1 MRKGLLI
8 LFFFLASIVE
18 ASHYMDYVIFKQDTF
33 YQGYFDDSIVPQ
45 SKDGIYLKP
54 VFKNRLFGTTQE
66 EFFEVVKKDLYP
78 NAHEF
83 ISISSNGDSCF
94 IEVDSSTISSI
105 DPNRFH
111 NEMLATLTQSSLC
124 NVVLIEVLG
133 ERGTALTVKDLT
145 APYFTLVNDSVSR
158 KEETVKE
165 KRKVDEIGKIQPL
178 EIILLTFAAVFALT
192 TLYLALKSKR

>member
-1 MRKGLLI
+1 MRKWLLI

-18 ASHYMDYVIFKQDTF
+18 ASHYMDYVIYKQDTF
-33 YQGYFDDSIVPQ
+33 YQGYFDESLVPV
-45 SKDGIYLKP
+45 SKDGVYLKP

-78 NAHEF
+78 NAHQL
-83 ISISSNGDSCF
+83 ISISSKGDSCF

-124 NVVLIEVLG
+124 NMVLIEVSG
-133 ERGTALTVKDLT
+133 ERGEALTVKDLE
-145 APYFTLVNDSVSR
+145 AP
-158 KEETVKE
+158 
-165 KRKVDEIGKIQPL
+165 
-178 EIILLTFAAVFALT
+178 
-192 TLYLALKSKR
+192 

>member
-33 YQGYFDDSIVPQ
+33 YQGYFDESIVPVY
-45 SKDGIYLKP
+45 KDGVYLKP

-66 EFFEVVKKDLYP
+66 EFFEVLKKDLYP

-83 ISISSNGDSCF
+83 ISISSNGDTCF
-94 IEVDSSTISSI
+94 IEVDSSIFTSI
-105 DPNRFH
+105 NPDRFH
-111 NEMLATLTQSSLC
+111 NEMLATLMHSSLC
-124 NVVLIEVLG
+124 DVVLINVSG

-145 APYFTLVNDSVSR
+145 APYFTMIHGSVSS
-158 KEETVKE
+158 KEETIQE
-165 KRKVDEIGKIQPL
+165 TRKVDDIGKIQPL
-178 EIILLTFAAVFALT
+178 EIILLTFAAVFVLT